1 MASMR
6 AAREMSAAKA
16 APGSYIEASPFLYRV
31 RVLLARKGLPYFLI
45 TPAFAVIVGVLG
57 WPLAFLVWLSLQH
70 YGLRELFQHQGT
82 FIGLKNF
89 ATIAADPQFVYALRT
104 TIIFTAVN
112 VALSMVFAVL
122 IALLLERVSRPV
134 RVLLGAGLV
143 FVWATPVIPA
153 VNLWQWMF
161 DYEFGIINWALTRIG
176 AGNYIHHN
184 WFENPLQG
192 FAVITVIVVWG
203 AIPFLAISLHAGL
216 TQVPRELVEAAQ
228 IDGARA
234 WQVFVHVT
242 VPILRP
248 LLLVLVSLSTI
259 WDFGVFNQVWV
270 LLNQRPSS
278 DYYVMSVFS
287 FQESFRVSQ
296 YGLGSAVAVVT
307 IAILVVVTFLY
318 VRQTVRNVNEDAA

>member
-1 MASMR
+1 MR
-6 AAREMSAAKA
+6 AAGEISASKA
-16 APGSYIEASPFLYRV
+16 PARSHAEASPSNFRAAV
-31 RVLLARKGLPYFLI
+31 ARHSLPYALI
-45 TPAFAVIVGVLG
+45 APALLVILGVLG
-57 WPLAFLVWLSLQH
+57 WPLVMLVFLSLQH

-82 FIGLKNF
+82 FVGLKNF
-89 ATIAADPQFVYALRT
+89 TTILADPQFAYTLRT
-104 TIIFTAVN
+104 TLVFTVVN
-112 VALSMVFAVL
+112 VCLSMLFATL
-122 IALLLERVSRPV
+122 IALLLERVSRFV
-134 RVLLGAGLV
+134 RILLGAGLV

-161 DYEFGIINWALTRIG
+161 DYEFGVMNWLLTRIG
-176 AGNYIHHN
+176 AGNYLHHN

-192 FAVITVIVVWG
+192 FSVITVIVVWG

-234 WQVFVHVT
+234 WEIFRHVT
-242 VPILRP
+242 VPTLRP
-248 LLLVLVSLSTI
+248 LLLVLFSLSTI

-270 LLNQRPSS
+270 LLNQRPAQE
-278 DYYVMSVFS
+278 YYLMSVFS

-296 YGLGSAVAVVT
+296 YGLGSAVAVVM

-318 VRQTVRNVNEDAA
+318 VRQTVRSINQGGA

>member
-1 MASMR
+1 MR
-6 AAREMSAAKA
+6 AAGEIGAAKA
-16 APGSYIEASPFLYRV
+16 PARSHAEASPSNFRAIV
-31 RVLLARKGLPYFLI
+31 ARHSLPYALI
-45 TPAFAVIVGVLG
+45 APALLVILGVLG
-57 WPLAFLVWLSLQH
+57 WPLVMLLWLSLQH

-82 FIGLKNF
+82 FVGLKNF
-89 ATIAADPQFVYALRT
+89 STILADPQFAYTLRT
-104 TIIFTAVN
+104 TIIFTVVN
-112 VALSMVFAVL
+112 VGLSMLFATL
-122 IALLLERVSRPV
+122 IALLLERVSRFV

-161 DYEFGIINWALTRIG
+161 DYEFGVMNWLLTRIG
-176 AGNYIHHN
+176 AGNYLHHN

-192 FAVITVIVVWG
+192 FSVITVIVVWG

-234 WQVFVHVT
+234 WEIFRHVT
-242 VPILRP
+242 VPTLRP
-248 LLLVLVSLSTI
+248 LLLVLFSLSTI

-270 LLNQRPSS
+270 LLNQRPAQ
-278 DYYVMSVFS
+278 DYYLMAVFS

-296 YGLGSAVAVVT
+296 YGLGSAVAVVM
-307 IAILVVVTFLY
+307 IAILVVATFLY
-318 VRQTVRNVNEDAA
+318 VRQTVRSINEGGA

>member
-1 MASMR
+1 MR
-6 AAREMSAAKA
+6 AAGEIGATKA
-16 APGSYIEASPFLYRV
+16 LARSHAEASPSNFRAV
-31 RVLLARKGLPYFLI
+31 VARRSLPYALI
-45 TPAFAVIVGVLG
+45 APALLVILGVLG
-57 WPLAFLVWLSLQH
+57 WPLVMLVWLSLQH

-82 FIGLKNF
+82 FVGLKNF
-89 ATIAADPQFVYALRT
+89 STILADPQFAYTLRT
-104 TIIFTAVN
+104 TIIFTVVN
-112 VALSMVFAVL
+112 VGLSMLFATL
-122 IALLLERVSRPV
+122 IALLLERVSRFV

-161 DYEFGIINWALTRIG
+161 DYEFGVMNWLLTRIG
-176 AGNYIHHN
+176 AGNYLHHN

-192 FAVITVIVVWG
+192 FSVITVIVVWG

-234 WQVFVHVT
+234 WQVFRHVT
-242 VPILRP
+242 VPTLRP
-248 LLLVLVSLSTI
+248 LLLVLFSLSTI

-270 LLNQRPSS
+270 LLNQRPAQ
-278 DYYVMSVFS
+278 DYYLMAVFS

-296 YGLGSAVAVVT
+296 YGLGSAVAVVM
-307 IAILVVVTFLY
+307 IAILVVATFLY
-318 VRQTVRNVNEDAA
+318 VRQTVRSINEGGA